1 MLPKVYVI
9 SLPHR
14 KDRRQKLIPQLLE
27 QDIKVIWVQGIRGAE
42 MGFRYPFDKTGSYN
56 GLLGCHATHLA
67 LWKEAKEPIIIIE
80 DDCKFIGN
88 LKQAYEQIKDRKEP
102 LHFFGWS
109 KYASK
114 EYTKTD
120 MEGVVIPKKPLTTHC
135 YLYRPCKALIQDASL
150 FAEPIDICTSKVGG
164 TANEPMIAIQDEG
177 KSDITGTYTNYNKY
191 MK

>member
-14 KDRRQKLIPQLLE
+14 KDRREKLIPQLIE
-27 QDIKVIWVQGIRGAE
+27 QDIKVIWVQGIKGAD

-88 LKQAYEQIKDRKEP
+88 LKQAYEQIMDRTETI
-102 LHFFGWS
+102 HFFGWS
-109 KYASK
+109 TYASK
-114 EYTKTD
+114 KYEKTEI
-120 MEGVVIPKKPLTTHC
+120 EGIVIPEKPLATHC
-135 YLYRPCKALIQDASL
+135 YLYRPDNDLINDAALFKD
-150 FAEPIDICTSKVGG
+150 PIDIVTSRAKC
-164 TANEPMIAIQDEG
+164 TANYPMIAIQDEG